1 MITPAD
7 IIQTVRV
14 PNTNSVFFLG
24 CFENRVTLYSQ
35 QVRALNLVDAI
46 LDQQLVREHGKVA
59 IVGGRAAGITAAA
72 ALAKAAPALQKIDLF
87 EARGLKRTSALLNR
101 VGAFVIIEADQ
112 NLNRNAIVTKIGVP
126 FDGDVPTTGPVR
138 FAGEAPL
145 TEMRS
150 SPRTRRRDRGNF
162 LRVTRFSRTSRTNPF
177 LEKCEA
183 GHTRSLPPRY

>member
-1 MITPAD
+1 MGEDAA
-7 IIQTVRV
+7 
-14 PNTNSVFFLG
+14 SV
-24 CFENRVTLYSQ
+24 
-35 QVRALNLVDAI
+35 
-46 LDQQLVREHGKVA
+46 DQQLVREHGKVA

-126 FDGDVPTTGPVR
+126 FDGDVPTTGPAR

>member
-1 MITPAD
+1 MGEDAA
-7 IIQTVRV
+7 
-14 PNTNSVFFLG
+14 SVFFLG

-72 ALAKAAPALQKIDLF
+72 ALAKAAPELQKIDLF

-101 VGAFVIIEADQ
+101 IGAFVIIEADQ

>member
-1 MITPAD
+1 MGEDAA
-7 IIQTVRV
+7 
-14 PNTNSVFFLG
+14 SV
-24 CFENRVTLYSQ
+24 
-35 QVRALNLVDAI
+35 
-46 LDQQLVREHGKVA
+46 DQQLVREHGKVA

-177 LEKCEA
+177 WRNVKRVTLEA
-183 GHTRSLPPRY
+183 YHRGISLLPRRPRVRNNRGCNSEIRQMPPKRD